1 MVDISIDEA
10 KCVGCGTCIDTCP
23 SSVYE
28 LNDDGKSTVVNADD
42 CVECCA
48 CVEACPEGAI
58 SHSSC

>member
-1 MVDISIDEA
+1 MVDISVDEA
-10 KCVGCGTCIDTCP
+10 KCVGCGTCVDTCP

-28 LNDDGKSTVVNADD
+28 LNDGKSVVVNADD